1 MPVRRLGGGVCGGGG
16 VGGGGGWRRLAVAAV
31 AVAAVAVA
39 AVAAVAVAAV
49 AVAVARWQWRG
60 GNGGEDCKLARTRPV
75 ESVRLARERPEWP
88 E

>member
-16 VGGGGGWRRLAVAAV
+16 VGGSGGWRRLAVAVV

-39 AVAAVAVAAV
+39 AVAA

-60 GNGGEDCKLARTRPV
+60 GNGGEDCKLARTRPA